1 MTDVRQGEAPAPD
14 IPRTPEERAAKVR
27 DMSPADLVAGP
38 GALPDAPMPMPEQVI
53 EPARSLIARLAASL
67 RILPRLPA
75 APSAG
80 NGL

>member
-1 MTDVRQGEAPAPD
+1 
-14 IPRTPEERAAKVR
+14 
-27 DMSPADLVAGP
+27 MSPADLAAGP